1 MDISSYQVLSTVQD
15 SETTTHQLSE
25 KIQLTVLKQDVLDRA
40 AFAEVV
46 GAAEL
51 DKSDVN
57 AMDQA
62 HHIYTY
68 NIEVKEAVQVDMRLD
83 FNNSK
88 NIEV

>member
-15 SETTTHQLSE
+15 SETITHQLSE
-25 KIQLTVLKQDVLDRA
+25 KIQLSVLKQDLLDRA

-68 NIEVKEAVQVDMRLD
+68 NIEVKEAVQVDIRLD

>member
-1 MDISSYQVLSTVQD
+1 M
-15 SETTTHQLSE
+15 
-25 KIQLTVLKQDVLDRA
+25 KQDLLDRA

-68 NIEVKEAVQVDMRLD
+68 NIEVKEAVQVDIRLD

>member
-25 KIQLTVLKQDVLDRA
+25 KIQLSVLKQDLLDRA

-68 NIEVKEAVQVDMRLD
+68 NIEVKEAVQVDIRLD